1 MYVPAR
7 PRHYRCALAYAA
19 TLQPARA
26 LPPVKEAVVAHTWD
40 SPIDHAWEP
49 LSLAPMSYHHRLRRR
64 TLSPA
69 PESH

>member
-26 LPPVKEAVVAHTWD
+26 LPPVKEAIVAHT
-40 SPIDHAWEP
+40 
-49 LSLAPMSYHHRLRRR
+49 
-64 TLSPA
+64 
-69 PESH
+69 